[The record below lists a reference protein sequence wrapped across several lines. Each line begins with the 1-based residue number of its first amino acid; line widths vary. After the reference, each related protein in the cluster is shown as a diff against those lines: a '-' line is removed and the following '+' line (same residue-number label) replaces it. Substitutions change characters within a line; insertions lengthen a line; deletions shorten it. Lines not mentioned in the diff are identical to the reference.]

1 MFIESSRSETAVALL
16 HIWWYYS
23 KWFTSHV
30 KNERD
35 PKHYCDNLDI
45 YQQIC
50 RLRDRTVGR
59 YLSSF
64 AKPNSKNQ
72 KVNGQFESLLFTFE
86 PLECDNKEDLCYWN
100 LEFID
105 RNQSIIV
112 LVFFFAAGRQ
122 GREKN
127 ETATLLSGQNLVLDM
142 ALHTDISTA
151 ISSVS
156 KCTFNHSSCHSNRKN
171 RKKTREIWRRIAWS
185 FLNNQPVKIFY
196 SQ

>member
-1 MFIESSRSETAVALL
+1 MILFQMIYKPCQKWTWPKTLL
-16 HIWWYYS
+16 WQSW
-23 KWFTSHV
+23 
-30 KNERD
+30 
-35 PKHYCDNLDI
+35 
-45 YQQIC
+45 
-50 RLRDRTVGR
+50 
-59 YLSSF
+59 YLSTNMPAARS
-64 AKPNSKNQ
+64 NSREIPKQ
-72 KVNGQFESLLFTFE
+72 FCKTKFKKTKSINGQFESLLFTFE

-112 LVFFFAAGRQ
+112 LVFFLCCWQ

>member
-112 LVFFFAAGRQ
+112 LFFFLCCWQ